1 MKKLIALLAVLAAT
15 LAFVASASAHPLGNF
30 TINHYDRIEPS
41 GDRLYVLYVLDM
53 AEIPTFQA
61 KPTVDAEGEA
71 VYGRRLA
78 ASLAQHV
85 QASVGGTPV
94 ALRPVKHV
102 LAFPPGQA
110 GLRTTRLEVLLES
123 PPLAHGG
130 ALDYRDGNYTGRIG
144 WKEIVVQAG
153 SGAKVSG
160 SNVPS
165 SSISHELLAYPKN
178 LLQSP
183 LDVTSATAQVTP
195 GTGNGSPP
203 TLIPRDILEQRVGV
217 RAVADGGFAS
227 LIAQD
232 HLSAGIILISLAVAL
247 FWGAAHALSPG
258 HGKSIVA
265 AYLVGQRGTPRHAVL
280 LGLTV
285 TVTHTL
291 GVFGLGLVTLLLS
304 QFIVPDTLY
313 PWLNLVAGL
322 MVVGIGAS
330 VFRTRLRKRRAAARH
345 EHAHAHGLEHD
356 HHHDHGHDHEH
367 GHSHAPPD
375 ALSARSLLAVGVSGG
390 LLPCPSALVVLLAA
404 ISLHRVAF
412 GLVLIVAFSLGLA
425 ATITGI
431 GMVAVF
437 AKRVFGRM
445 NGNGG
450 VIRLLPAVSA
460 LVILVA
466 GVLMTVRAIP
476 QLT

>member
-1 MKKLIALLAVLAAT
+1 MKKLIVLLAALAGT

-61 KPTVDAEGEA
+61 KPTVDAQGET
-71 VYGRRLA
+71 VYGARLA
-78 ASLAQHV
+78 ASLASHV
-85 QASVGGTPV
+85 QATVGGTPV
-94 ALRPVKHV
+94 VLRPVKHV

-130 ALDYRDGNYTGRIG
+130 ALDYRDGNYAGRIG

-153 SGAKVSG
+153 SGAKVAG
-160 SNVPS
+160 SNAPS

-183 LDVTSATAQVTP
+183 LDVTSAKAQITT

-217 RAVADGGFAS
+217 RAVTDGGFAS

-313 PWLNLVAGL
+313 PWLNLIAGV

-330 VFRTRLRKRRAAARH
+330 VLRSRLRKRRTAAA
-345 EHAHAHGLEHD
+345 A
-356 HHHDHGHDHEH
+356 HHDHDHPHDHSHEH

-425 ATITGI
+425 LTITSI

-437 AKRVFGRM
+437 AKRVFGRI
-445 NGNGG
+445 NTDGG
-450 VIRLLPAVSA
+450 LIRLLPAVSA

-466 GVLMTVRAIP
+466 GALMTARAIP

>member
-1 MKKLIALLAVLAAT
+1 M
-15 LAFVASASAHPLGNF
+15 
-30 TINHYDRIEPS
+30 
-41 GDRLYVLYVLDM
+41 
-53 AEIPTFQA
+53 
-61 KPTVDAEGEA
+61 
-71 VYGRRLA
+71 
-78 ASLAQHV
+78 
-85 QASVGGTPV
+85 
-94 ALRPVKHV
+94 LRPVKHV

-130 ALDYRDGNYTGRIG
+130 ALDYHDGNYAGRIG

-153 SGAKVSG
+153 SGAKVAG
-160 SNVPS
+160 SNAPS

-183 LDVTSATAQVTP
+183 LDVTSAKAEITT

-313 PWLNLVAGL
+313 PWLNLIAGV

-330 VFRTRLRKRRAAARH
+330 VLRSRLRKRRTAAAH
-345 EHAHAHGLEHD
+345 HD
-356 HHHDHGHDHEH
+356 HHHDHDHPHDHDHDHDH

-390 LLPCPSALVVLLAA
+390 ILPCPSALVVLLAA

-425 ATITGI
+425 LTITSI

-437 AKRVFGRM
+437 AKRVFGRI
-445 NGNGG
+445 NTDGG
-450 VIRLLPAVSA
+450 LIRLLPAVSA

-466 GVLMTVRAIP
+466 GALMTARAIP

>member
-1 MKKLIALLAVLAAT
+1 MKKLLVLLAALAGA

-61 KPTVDAEGEA
+61 KPTVDAQGEA
-71 VYGRRLA
+71 VYGTRLA
-78 ASLAQHV
+78 ASLAAHV
-85 QASVGGTPV
+85 RATVGGTAV
-94 ALRPVKHV
+94 VLRPVKHV

-110 GLRTTRLEVLLES
+110 SLRTTRLEVLLES

-130 ALDYRDGNYTGRIG
+130 ALDYHDGNYAGRIG

-160 SNVPS
+160 SSAPS

-183 LDVTSATAQVTP
+183 LDVTSAKAQITP
-195 GTGNGSPP
+195 GTGSGSPP

-232 HLSAGIILISLAVAL
+232 HLSVGIILISLAVAL

-285 TVTHTL
+285 TITHTL

-313 PWLNLVAGL
+313 PWLNLIAGV

-330 VFRTRLRKRRAAARH
+330 VLRSRLRKRRTTSVDDH
-345 EHAHAHGLEHD
+345 
-356 HHHDHGHDHEH
+356 HHHDHDHAHPHDHSHDHEH

-431 GMVAVF
+431 GLVAVF
-437 AKRVFGRM
+437 AKRVFGRI
-445 NGNGG
+445 NTDGG
-450 VIRLLPAVSA
+450 LIRLLPAVSA

-466 GVLMTVRAIP
+466 GALMTARAIP